1 MKIVRL
7 RSAVLLAAGLLAT
20 GLLPGISAAQDSS
33 PDQAAPSQQQAPAPG
48 ERVHGQKMLEGLNL
62 TQDQQAQI
70 NKIRGDA
77 KAKADAVNADSSLS
91 SADKQA
97 KIRTIHRDSMKQIRS
112 VLTPEQRQQLKAKIK
127 ERRAAR
133 GSRQP
138 S

>member
-33 PDQAAPSQQQAPAPG
+33 PDQAAPSQQQAPGPG
-48 ERVHGQKMLEGLNL
+48 KRMHGQKMLEGLNL
-62 TQDQQAQI
+62 TEDQQAQI
-70 NKIRGDA
+70 DKIRSDA

-91 SADKQA
+91 GADKQA
-97 KIRTIHRDSMKQIRS
+97 KIRAIHRDSMKQIRA
-112 VLTPEQRQQLKAKIK
+112 VLTPEQRQQLRAK
-127 ERRAAR
+127 RRAAR
-133 GSRQP
+133 GARQP

>member
-1 MKIVRL
+1 M
-7 RSAVLLAAGLLAT
+7 
-20 GLLPGISAAQDSS
+20 
-33 PDQAAPSQQQAPAPG
+33 
-48 ERVHGQKMLEGLNL
+48 HGQKMLEDLNL